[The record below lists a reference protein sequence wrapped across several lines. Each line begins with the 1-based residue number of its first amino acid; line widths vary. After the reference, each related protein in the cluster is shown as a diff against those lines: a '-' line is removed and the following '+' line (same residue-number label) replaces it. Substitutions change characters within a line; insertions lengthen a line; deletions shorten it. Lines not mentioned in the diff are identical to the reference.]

1 MAHDDSEEDDEDEG
15 DSEFD
20 ADGKEKKPVYHWQIW
35 EKLLREGSQGG
46 LVRYGL
52 SSCNFSKHQAD
63 QDTVNQQP
71 QSGDHP
77 LDVTAAYSRQ
87 MHWDMENRVHWPAN
101 LTLWERP
108 KPWNNPT
115 YDVGVMKYK
124 GHVVLDTTG
133 SPIRNFRIPLTISS
147 KIDGLRIESWMR
159 ADDRLTLSDI
169 AARLWT
175 KDKADGGKMPCF
187 DRRALSKRAS
197 LARCRAGLISW
208 LPKKGR
214 DAQTEFM
221 DSLRTPEQRAQN
233 RATDK
238 SLTTAQQAT
247 YAKIG
252 LNENKQSNAPTRQER
267 IRKIKKAAEKDTA
280 PGSSSAATDPVAEA
294 GGEDDNVT
302 DVGADDDEA
311 DVEAQLQ
318 RQASEEDSDDD
329 SSISSGL
336 LDPDDSRN
344 DRPTNPEDEA
354 SLQSALEIT
363 REDFFFL
370 TGQQPPPTDPSEN
383 YFSQWGE
390 LQGNFRRLWEARG
403 NGTDGP
409 RLRSRDRWTGGISQY
424 EFAEIVEGSLDSGQ
438 AQGGDA

>member
-1 MAHDDSEEDDEDEG
+1 M
-15 DSEFD
+15 
-20 ADGKEKKPVYHWQIW
+20 
-35 EKLLREGSQGG
+35 REGSQGG

-52 SSCNFSKHQAD
+52 SSWDFSKHQAD

-71 QSGDHP
+71 NSGEHP

-115 YDVGVMKYK
+115 YDVGEMKYK

-159 ADDRLTLSDI
+159 SDDRLTLGDI

-238 SLTTAQQAT
+238 SLTTSQQAT

-252 LNENKQSNAPTRQER
+252 LNENKQSNAPTRPER
-267 IRKIKKAAEKDTA
+267 IRKIKRAAEKDDTV
-280 PGSSSAATDPVAEA
+280 PGSSSGAADPVAEA
-294 GGEDDNVT
+294 GGEDDNAT
-302 DVGADDDEA
+302 DVGSNDDEA
-311 DVEAQLQ
+311 DMEAQLQ
-318 RQASEEDSDDD
+318 RQASEEDSDDG
-329 SSISSGL
+329 SSISSRL

-344 DRPTNPEDEA
+344 DRPTNPEEED
-354 SLQSALEIT
+354 SLQRALEIT
-363 REDFFFL
+363 VEDFFFL

-390 LQGNFRRLWEARG
+390 LQGNFRQLWEARG

-438 AQGGDA
+438 AQGEGA